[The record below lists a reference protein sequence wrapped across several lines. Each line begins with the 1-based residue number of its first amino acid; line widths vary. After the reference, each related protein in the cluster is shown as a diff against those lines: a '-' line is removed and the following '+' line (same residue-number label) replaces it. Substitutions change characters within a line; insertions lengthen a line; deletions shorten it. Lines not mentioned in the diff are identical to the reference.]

1 MDFKKVTAVA
11 LAGVL
16 SAGILV
22 GCSDS
27 ATPSAGTDTESVA
40 TERPAAT
47 AEREEAEA
55 TPAEENTESA
65 SESGATTER
74 TTNAAQT
81 DAEEDVSAKADA
93 MTPTEEPE
101 RMTAEEAAADTV
113 SIEADLSSIRELIDE
128 ELYDDALMTI
138 NSLLTK
144 DLSDEQRSQ
153 VEALKEEVEG
163 LM

>member
-55 TPAEENTESA
+55 TPAEDTESA

-81 DAEEDVSAKADA
+81 DDEEGVSAKADD

-113 SIEADLSSIRELIDE
+113 SIEADLNSIRELIDE

>member
-55 TPAEENTESA
+55 TPAEDTES
-65 SESGATTER
+65 EATEER

-81 DAEEDVSAKADA
+81 DDEEGVSAKADE

>member
-55 TPAEENTESA
+55 TPAEDTES
-65 SESGATTER
+65 EATEER

-81 DAEEDVSAKADA
+81 DAEEDVSAKADD

-113 SIEADLSSIRELIDE
+113 SIEADLNSIRELIDE

>member
-47 AEREEAEA
+47 AEREEAEG
-55 TPAEENTESA
+55 TPAEDTESA

-81 DAEEDVSAKADA
+81 VDEEGVSAKADD

-113 SIEADLSSIRELIDE
+113 SIEADLNSIRELIDE

>member
-1 MDFKKVTAVA
+1 
-11 LAGVL
+11 
-16 SAGILV
+16 
-22 GCSDS
+22 
-27 ATPSAGTDTESVA
+27 
-40 TERPAAT
+40 
-47 AEREEAEA
+47 
-55 TPAEENTESA
+55 
-65 SESGATTER
+65 
-74 TTNAAQT
+74 
-81 DAEEDVSAKADA
+81 

-113 SIEADLSSIRELIDE
+113 SIEADLNSIRELIDE

-153 VEALKEEVEG
+153 VEGLKEEVEG

>member
-1 MDFKKVTAVA
+1 MSASI
-11 LAGVL
+11 LAG
-16 SAGILV
+16 
-22 GCSDS
+22 CSNS
-27 ATPSAGTDTESVA
+27 ATPSSGTDTESVA
-40 TERPAAT
+40 TESPAEAT
-47 AEREEAEA
+47 AEREEDVQA
-55 TPAEENTESA
+55 TPVEEDAENA
-65 SESGATTER
+65 SESESEATEER

-81 DAEEDVSAKADA
+81 DAEEDVSAKADE

-153 VEALKEEVEG
+153 VESLKEEVEG

>member
-55 TPAEENTESA
+55 TPAEDTES
-65 SESGATTER
+65 EATEER

-81 DAEEDVSAKADA
+81 DDEEGVSAKADD

-101 RMTAEEAAADTV
+101 RMTADTV
-113 SIEADLSSIRELIDE
+113 SIEADLNSIRELIDE

>member
-55 TPAEENTESA
+55 TPAEDTEIA

-81 DAEEDVSAKADA
+81 DDEEGVSAKADD

-113 SIEADLSSIRELIDE
+113 SIEADLNSIRELIDE